1 MKKGVA
7 QMAIPVETA
16 LDDRI
21 KQLGLRKQDVYRRFM
36 SATDDGRYVIAN
48 TVFCIPSKKVANV
61 VAELH
66 EAKMSFDL
74 IVADGRDGRES
85 LVHPEDKGNYAF
97 LLSVDFRF
105 PVVVPE
111 MR

>member
-7 QMAIPVETA
+7 QMAIPVESA
-16 LDDRI
+16 LDTRI
-21 KQLGLRKQDVYRRFM
+21 KQLGLRKQDIYRKFM
-36 SATDDGRYVIAN
+36 GASDDGRYVIA
-48 TVFCIPSKKVANV
+48 TAVFCIPPKKVANV

-66 EAKMSFDL
+66 EANMQFDL
-74 IVADGRDGRES
+74 LVADGRDGRES
-85 LVHPEDKGNYAF
+85 LVHPDEKGKFAY
-97 LLSVDFRF
+97 LLTLDMSF